1 MPGGRVASRAAAE
14 PLSPAARQ
22 AIEEVV
28 AALRAEGIAVD
39 SPEALQ
45 AALAARPELAA
56 RLAGAMQAA
65 DAVPPAADVAAPAAD
80 PLRAS
85 LQAFVQAETWLASY
99 RYVMAHP
106 ELLTEAA
113 DAALAQAVDA
123 ATAAADERAAQVYS
137 EHLALLRRAR
147 AVGAAQAFAEKLNTT
162 VAQLAAA
169 ALGEGGGGGPDVPP
183 QYRADVERAQAAQ
196 ARYQNTGDTAALD
209 EAAAAWGRVPD
220 DAGFAAAPEPF
231 QLGACNDAA
240 IGCLRRSQT
249 TGPLTEPDR
258 AQGLAP

>member
-1 MPGGRVASRAAAE
+1 
-14 PLSPAARQ
+14 
-22 AIEEVV
+22 
-28 AALRAEGIAVD
+28 
-39 SPEALQ
+39 
-45 AALAARPELAA
+45 
-56 RLAGAMQAA
+56 MQAA

-80 PLRAS
+80 PLRAA

-123 ATAAADERAAQVYS
+123 ATAAADEPAVQFYS

-183 QYRADVERAQAAQ
+183 QYRADVARAQAAQ
-196 ARYQNTGDTAALD
+196 ARYLNTGDTAALD
-209 EAAAAWGRVPD
+209 EAAAAWGRVLD
-220 DAGFAAAPEPF
+220 DAGFAATPEPF
-231 QLGACNDAA
+231 QLGACNDA
-240 IGCLRRSQT
+240 GGVFLRRYWAR
-249 TGPLTEPDR
+249 GRLTDLDR
-258 AQGLAP
+258 ALALWQDAVRRTPADAPERAGRLTNLGNGLRDRYARTGRGEDLDAAIAAFDDAVRRSRARCSL